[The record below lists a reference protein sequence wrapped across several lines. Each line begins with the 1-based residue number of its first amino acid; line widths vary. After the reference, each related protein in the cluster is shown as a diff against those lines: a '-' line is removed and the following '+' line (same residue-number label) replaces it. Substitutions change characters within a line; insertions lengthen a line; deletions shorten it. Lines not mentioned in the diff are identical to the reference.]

1 MIAFKG
7 NHIWSAGRI
16 FMTYRIYL
24 LITSS
29 PRHRVYH
36 RGDRVRTLVG
46 GFSLLLDVEVR
57 DEGEVNEAI
66 ATGADVIMLD
76 SIEGSK
82 LASVPWLER
91 ERWAR

>member
-1 MIAFKG
+1 
-7 NHIWSAGRI
+7 
-16 FMTYRIYL
+16 MTYRIYL

-57 DEGEVNEAI
+57 DEDEVNEAI
-66 ATGADVIMLD
+66 TTGADVIMLD
-76 SIEGSK
+76 SIEQQARLRRMARARALGEVGK
-82 LASVPWLER
+82 EVP
-91 ERWAR
+91 ARDEQGHYGK